1 VTSIIEIPPTII
13 TLWLH
18 NAAII
23 LSLAIALGTVM
34 RKMINSRTL
43 FARFF
48 SVEITSYCVFYLFYQ
63 IAYLIFPPFLPANI
77 SMIPLGLEAIAGAGL
92 LLLIPSG
99 LITLLRMPIIRI
111 PHIGPEV
118 DVLNVQDGLD
128 SKHMGFRIYFI
139 TITILAVL
147 IFLLI

>member
-1 VTSIIEIPPTII
+1 MTSIIEMPPTII

-23 LSLAIALGTVM
+23 LSIAVALGTVKW
-34 RKMINSRTL
+34 KMMNSRTL

-48 SVEITSYCVFYLFYQ
+48 SVEITSYCIFYLFYQ

-77 SMIPLGLEAIAGAGL
+77 SMIPLGLEAIAGAGFL
-92 LLLIPSG
+92 LLLPSG
-99 LITLLRMPIIRI
+99 LIALLRMPIIQK
-111 PHIGPEV
+111 PHFGPEV
-118 DVLNVQDGLD
+118 DELDVQNRLD
-128 SKHMGFRIYFI
+128 SKHMGFRVYFI

-147 IFLLI
+147 FFLLI